1 MIKNRLYPYIEKYI
15 NEYLYGFTKEQ
26 LDIGIMKGIINLEYL
41 NIRPD
46 KVNSKIDEK
55 NFAFWLKAGLISK
68 ITVGCSLMNFIGEKP
83 LEITIDGFDVI
94 LTPSYKWIIKNIESF
109 IEEVQKTIVLPYDAR
124 ENNSVDIFK
133 KKVNIFDNSIFKKEI
148 LIEIFKDK
156 SKISQMINKLFK
168 NFFKFYYMK
177 NYAVNVNIK
186 NIHIR
191 FEDDQLINFIGDISL
206 GFKIEKVH
214 INLSSE
220 GILKKDYFQLEK
232 MDVYWESKAK
242 ILIPSTILLTS
253 LNNLNELDEKYYGML
268 KKLNFGNFNYNS
280 NTEFLV
286 KNFNCKMNFGI
297 KNLNTEKI
305 DLFSN
310 KQKKYLFYVQFASS
324 ELNLNFFPDLLII
337 QKNFKNFTRTYSVL
351 EQVQEFKPMRKP
363 FNLNSDLVKN
373 LIKICK
379 EKKNKKLNEI
389 IDFKRKML
397 VRDWLFYFF
406 WCHKCHSSIYGK
418 SINPLRLEFSRFYN
432 LCFNEWEDEKFN
444 NSIDLKKETNTNKL
458 KESASN
464 FSQISSTLNNEKK
477 GKPTE
482 NNPNPDN
489 ININFKGEFLIKG
502 ININLYP
509 SINTTNNK
517 IKGNFVSFK
526 LEGLDIKMLID
537 LNLFK
542 MNINF
547 KNISFGP
554 NDLIEGEKIVL
565 NNHSYRKYNNNINN
579 DVLSTMGNL
588 ARNSA
593 LSNNTNNNNN
603 NNNNNSLINNLLKRS
618 NPNYEKSLK
627 ILNDAINKVGNNNNN
642 NNNNNNYNKSS
653 FNNKNSS
660 YKSRPPTKPQNNNN
674 PKQNSFI
681 SSILQNTSNASQ
693 LSNNSNNPA
702 SQTNFSIS
710 QKISE
715 YNKKNILN
723 SSKMRNP
730 QNKLTSTGKTQ
741 KLNFFE
747 IYLPNPNNN
756 NNNCLSIDFI
766 KSNSEKQ
773 PDSIKIN
780 FGVIHLNL
788 FAEYLSTSLSIISE
802 YKKFTS
808 TPKLK
813 QNENQKKKKISTLTS
828 QKQLISM
835 KRYILN
841 YIKNLDEKK
850 KTEQIKEYIK
860 YLEKEIEKGDKL
872 LSDGNFEINYIF
884 SYFSNG
890 IEVNINYDNFEMI
903 YYSSDQKNKLL
914 GKCLL
919 PMIDFKFKL
928 NKQIIII
935 NFFDFEFEINDLRNS
950 KELINTVLKILG
962 DKLKSSTIFIEP
974 CLIQMKNEFE
984 KINNNNNNNNLN
996 EAIVYENQNYN
1007 NNNNNFDLMNKKI
1020 LSIVE
1025 GNQNN
1030 NINNNYKKDNRGIT
1044 QTLNE
1049 NDEDEEN
1056 INRAMK
1062 FNESDDLN
1070 LKDGF

>member
-1 MIKNRLYPYIEKYI
+1 
-15 NEYLYGFTKEQ
+15 
-26 LDIGIMKGIINLEYL
+26 
-41 NIRPD
+41 
-46 KVNSKIDEK
+46 
-55 NFAFWLKAGLISK
+55 
-68 ITVGCSLMNFIGEKP
+68 
-83 LEITIDGFDVI
+83 
-94 LTPSYKWIIKNIESF
+94 
-109 IEEVQKTIVLPYDAR
+109 
-124 ENNSVDIFK
+124 
-133 KKVNIFDNSIFKKEI
+133 
-148 LIEIFKDK
+148 
-156 SKISQMINKLFK
+156 
-168 NFFKFYYMK
+168 
-177 NYAVNVNIK
+177 
-186 NIHIR
+186 
-191 FEDDQLINFIGDISL
+191 
-206 GFKIEKVH
+206 
-214 INLSSE
+214 
-220 GILKKDYFQLEK
+220 
-232 MDVYWESKAK
+232 
-242 ILIPSTILLTS
+242 
-253 LNNLNELDEKYYGML
+253 
-268 KKLNFGNFNYNS
+268 
-280 NTEFLV
+280 
-286 KNFNCKMNFGI
+286 
-297 KNLNTEKI
+297 
-305 DLFSN
+305 
-310 KQKKYLFYVQFASS
+310 
-324 ELNLNFFPDLLII
+324 
-337 QKNFKNFTRTYSVL
+337 
-351 EQVQEFKPMRKP
+351 
-363 FNLNSDLVKN
+363 
-373 LIKICK
+373 
-379 EKKNKKLNEI
+379 
-389 IDFKRKML
+389 ML

-517 IKGNFVSFK
+517 IKGNFISFK
-526 LEGLDIKMLID
+526 LEGLDIKTSID
-537 LNLFK
+537 INLFK

-554 NDLIEGEKIVL
+554 NDLIEGEKIIL

-579 DVLSTMGNL
+579 DVLSTIGNL

-593 LSNNTNNNNN
+593 LNNNPNNNNN
-603 NNNNNSLINNLLKRS
+603 NNNENSLINNLLKRS

-627 ILNDAINKVGNNNNN
+627 ILNDAINKVGTPNNNNLNNNNN
-642 NNNNNNYNKSS
+642 KSL

-660 YKSRPPTKPQNNNN
+660 YKSRPPTKQNNNN
-674 PKQNSFI
+674 NNNTPKQNSFI
-681 SSILQNTSNASQ
+681 SSILQKPNSSQ

-702 SQTNFSIS
+702 SSTNFTIS

-723 SSKMRNP
+723 SSKIRNS

-813 QNENQKKKKISTLTS
+813 QNENEKKKKISTLTS

-850 KTEQIKEYIK
+850 K
-860 YLEKEIEKGDKL
+860 
-872 LSDGNFEINYIF
+872 N
-884 SYFSNG
+884 
-890 IEVNINYDNFEMI
+890 
-903 YYSSDQKNKLL
+903 
-914 GKCLL
+914 
-919 PMIDFKFKL
+919 
-928 NKQIIII
+928 
-935 NFFDFEFEINDLRNS
+935 
-950 KELINTVLKILG
+950 
-962 DKLKSSTIFIEP
+962 
-974 CLIQMKNEFE
+974 
-984 KINNNNNNNNLN
+984 
-996 EAIVYENQNYN
+996 
-1007 NNNNNFDLMNKKI
+1007 
-1020 LSIVE
+1020 
-1025 GNQNN
+1025 
-1030 NINNNYKKDNRGIT
+1030 
-1044 QTLNE
+1044 
-1049 NDEDEEN
+1049 
-1056 INRAMK
+1056 
-1062 FNESDDLN
+1062 
-1070 LKDGF
+1070 